1 MTNKQVTKTR
11 KQSTFLTAQGT
22 KVANETEFQRE
33 QMKFARVEEAKTN
46 NKTFQLF
53 DKMLGLEKD
62 PKLLKIRAE
71 NPLMHINVPKDGII
85 DLDERID

>member
-1 MTNKQVTKTR
+1 
-11 KQSTFLTAQGT
+11 
-22 KVANETEFQRE
+22 
-33 QMKFARVEEAKTN
+33 MKFARVEEAKTN

-71 NPLMHINVPKDGII
+71 NPLNHINVPKDGII